1 MTAPHRRSENRNER
15 QLTRLSA
22 GALLA
27 LIMLASPVRAAPP
40 IPVDDSYT
48 VSRRL
53 AAYQAQYPMLRL
65 PEPTFHHGER
75 LLTDRLYRRIGERE
89 LHLDVVLP
97 APRKAN
103 RRAVML
109 VHGGGWRSG
118 TKAEFLP
125 LAVLL
130 AHRGYAVFLP
140 EYRLS
145 PEAKYPAGLEDV
157 SAALAWIRSQ
167 SAAFG
172 FDPAQLSVGGGS
184 SGGQLAA
191 LLAYSSPEPPS
202 ALIDLD
208 GVLDFTD
215 PLALQYENS
224 GATSSA
230 ALWLGGTMETA
241 PDLWRAASPANHVGA
256 TAPPT
261 LLISSGQPR
270 YTAGRET
277 VLAALSR
284 YGVRNRLV
292 IMDKVPHTFW
302 LFEPWV
308 SQTASEI
315 DRFLRD

>member
-1 MTAPHRRSENRNER
+1 MTAQISKLRC
-15 QLTRLSA
+15 A
-22 GALLA
+22 ALA
-27 LIMLASPVRAAPP
+27 LACLVSHGANAQI
-40 IPVDDSYT
+40 IPQDDSYT

-53 AAYQAQYPMLRL
+53 AAYQAQYPELRL
-65 PEPTFHHGER
+65 PELAFQNGER
-75 LLTDRLYRRIGERE
+75 LLVDRLYRQLGTRE

-97 APRKAN
+97 AKRKAN

-109 VHGGGWRSG
+109 IHGGGWRSG
-118 TKAEFLP
+118 SKAEFLP

-145 PEAKYPAGLEDV
+145 PEAGYPAGLEDV
-157 SAALAWIRSQ
+157 SAALAWVRDH
-167 SAAFG
+167 AAEYG
-172 FDPAQLSVGGGS
+172 FDPVRLAVGGGS
-184 SGGQLAA
+184 SGGQLSA
-191 LLAYSSPEPPS
+191 LLAYIASTPPA

-224 GATSSA
+224 GPSSSA
-230 ALWLGGTMETA
+230 ALWLGGSFEA
-241 PDLWRAASPANHVGA
+241 VPERWRAASPARHITA
-256 TAPPT
+256 SAPPT

-277 VLAALSR
+277 VLAALNGYR
-284 YGVRNRLV
+284 IRNRLIV
-292 IMDKVPHTFW
+292 LDKVPHTYW

-308 SQTASEI
+308 SQAAAEI
-315 DRFLRD
+315 DRFLRQ